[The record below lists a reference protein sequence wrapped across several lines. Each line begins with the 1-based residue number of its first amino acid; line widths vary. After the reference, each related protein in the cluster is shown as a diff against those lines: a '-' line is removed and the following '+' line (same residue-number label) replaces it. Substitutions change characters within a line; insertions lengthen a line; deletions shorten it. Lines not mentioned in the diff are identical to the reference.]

1 MPYGLF
7 YVCDK
12 VEKSF
17 CYPVWDNQLP
27 AKPERV
33 KMKVNMTLLI
43 IPETAMRL
51 RTSPAEVRR
60 IIKNDKDFPCYA
72 YNRKSFCIVVENLDK
87 WVMNQAVKTKK
98 MILPCRKKKAAEATA
113 TPAATGINA

>member
-33 KMKVNMTLLI
+33 KMKVNMTLLT

-60 IIKNDKDFPCYA
+60 IIKNDKSFPCYA
-72 YNRKSFCIVVENLDK
+72 YNRKSFRIVGENLDRCIL
-87 WVMNQAVKTKK
+87 NQAGKTSKI
-98 MILPCRKKKAAEATA
+98 ILPCKRKAKDEETA
-113 TPAATGINA
+113 TPETTGITA